1 MRISGAHPFM
11 RSTLSGVAI
20 TTISL
25 GLLTAPAHGAD
36 ATVSDVGAL
45 QTATSSCV
53 DGDTITLGADIAA
66 TTSAITTNCDM
77 TLDLNGQSLSVA
89 GVVIT
94 PDTTLT
100 IADGTDGTGTLSAA
114 AKNTYAAGIGT
125 TGASLVIDGG
135 VITAAGYNEPFDM
148 FGPSGG
154 AGIGGSGRPGDATT
168 DAGTVTIN
176 GGTVTATGGQDSAGI
191 GGGAYGDGGTTVING
206 GTVVATGDNSGPGGG
221 FSNSNGAGMGGGV
234 GGNGGTVTIAGGDVS
249 ATGGLFAAAVGGGNS
264 GNGGTTTV
272 GDGAYLTATGG
283 MGGAGI
289 GGGPRGSG
297 GTTTIQAG
305 ADVIAMGGQ
314 RQEGGTDIPAIG
326 PGVVYSGAPVFGTL
340 SVAGTLR
347 IPTTANLTI
356 PADAVAEVTSTGL
369 ITGLAEDTDG
379 GQIYGPGAIA
389 NAGSIDLSDGKVVDA
404 TTPAVVT
411 NHHYAVSFDTQG
423 GSDAPAPV
431 TVFAASFA
439 DGRRALPEAPT
450 KTGAAFAGWNS
461 QADGS
466 GVSIDANTT
475 LPGSATDGP
484 MAITAYAQYRLP
496 AITGLVPTIT
506 GTAREGRTLT
516 AHAGPVVPD
525 DASLSYR
532 WLENGYT
539 ITGATGPTLK
549 LAKRQA
555 ARRISVRITAH
566 ASGRPAVVK
575 TSART
580 GYVSSAS
587 RRLVLTDYT
596 IEHRAPFVVAATGL
610 RPGQRV
616 VIWLGGRKA
625 YGGRADSS
633 GTVHHTV
640 RFATAIKS
648 GTRRVRVS
656 GYQNNGRRDY
666 TIYTHVT
673 YRR

>member
-1 MRISGAHPFM
+1 MRISGAHPFL

-66 TTSAITTNCDM
+66 PTSAITTSCDM
-77 TLDLNGQSLSVA
+77 TLDLNGQSLAVA

-94 PDTTLT
+94 PGTALT
-100 IADGTDGTGTLSAA
+100 INGGPGGTGSLTAVA
-114 AKNTYAAGIGT
+114 RDFYAAGIRT
-125 TGASLVIDGG
+125 TGASVAIDSG
-135 VITAAGYNEPFDM
+135 VIKASGYLETGFD

-154 AGIGGSGRPGDATT
+154 AGIGGGGGFGSPG
-168 DAGTVTIN
+168 GTVTIN
-176 GGTVTATGGQDSAGI
+176 GGTVTATGGQDSSGI

-206 GTVVATGDNSGPGGG
+206 GTVVATGDNSAPGAG
-221 FSNSNGAGMGGGV
+221 FSNSNGAGIGGGV
-234 GGNGGTVTIAGGDVS
+234 GGNGGTVTITGGDVS

-264 GNGGTTTV
+264 GNGGTTTI
-272 GDGAYLTATGG
+272 GDGAHLIATGG

-289 GGGPRGSG
+289 GGGPRGAG
-297 GTTTIQAG
+297 GTTTIEQG
-305 ADVIAMGGQ
+305 ADVTAKGGL

-326 PGVVYSGAPVFGTL
+326 PGVIYEGTPSFGTL

-347 IPTTANLTI
+347 IPSTANLTI

-369 ITGLAEDTDG
+369 ITGLAEGVDG
-379 GQIYGPGAIA
+379 GQIYGPGAID
-389 NAGSIDLSDGKVVDA
+389 NAGSIVLSDSEVIDA

-411 NHHYAVSFDTQG
+411 DHHYVVSFDTQG
-423 GSDAPAPV
+423 GSTAPSPV
-431 TVFAASFA
+431 MVFAASFD
-439 DGRRALPEAPT
+439 DGRRALPDAPT

-466 GVSIDANTT
+466 GVAIDANST

-484 MAITAYAQYRLP
+484 LAITAYAQYRLP
-496 AITGLVPTIT
+496 VITGLAPTIT
-506 GTAREGRTLT
+506 GTAREGSTLT
-516 AHAGPVVPD
+516 AHAGPVVPG
-525 DASLSYR
+525 DAALSYR
-532 WLENGYT
+532 WLENGHT
-539 ITGATGPTLK
+539 ITGATEPTLK

-555 ARRISVRITAH
+555 ARRISVRITAQ
-566 ASGRPAVVK
+566 APGRPSVVK
-575 TSART
+575 TSALT

-587 RRLVLTDYT
+587 KRLVLTDYT
-596 IEHRAPFVVAATGL
+596 IEHRAAFVVAATGL
-610 RPGQRV
+610 RPGQRL

-625 YGGRADSS
+625 YRGTADSS
-633 GTVHHTV
+633 GTVHRAV
-640 RFATAIKS
+640 RFATSIKP

-656 GYQNNGRRDY
+656 GYQSNGRRNY

-673 YRR
+673 YRK